1 MKFFSTNKMVA
12 APFTKPTPRDV
23 FKTHMMSLG
32 LVEFSQLGY
41 LVFGM
46 DVVNIAIKNDVSFV
60 KVFIDF
66 GCLIR
71 HI

>member
-1 MKFFSTNKMVA
+1 MKFLSTNKMA
-12 APFTKPTPRDV
+12 APLTKPTPRDV

-46 DVVNIAIKNDVSFV
+46 DVMNI
-60 KVFIDF
+60 
-66 GCLIR
+66 
-71 HI
+71 

>member
-1 MKFFSTNKMVA
+1 MKFLSTNKMVA
-12 APFTKPTPRDV
+12 APLTKPTPRDV

-46 DVVNIAIKNDVSFV
+46 DVMNI
-60 KVFIDF
+60 
-66 GCLIR
+66 
-71 HI
+71 